1 MLRDLHTHST
11 ASDGALAPADLVVAA
26 ADAGVGQLAL
36 TDHDTTAGLAEAAA
50 AAEGRLQL
58 VKGVE
63 ISVTWNKHVLHLVGL
78 GIDPA
83 SAPLAKGLHD
93 LQLRRRNRAR
103 EMAGRLEK
111 HGLAGAGPGARRL
124 AGGREPGRTHFA
136 RWLVAQGAAKH
147 FQAAFKQWLKPGR
160 PGHVATR
167 WADLEAACEWIVGA
181 GGVAVLAHPARY
193 RLTRSRMTA
202 LLEEFRGAGG
212 RGLEVVRA
220 GADPAEIRQLA
231 EWAMRFDLAGS
242 AGTDFH
248 EPGRAWQRLGR
259 LANLP
264 ARVRPV
270 WHHLDAASS
279 DQKDP

>member
-11 ASDGALAPADLVVAA
+11 ASDGTLAPAALVVAA

-36 TDHDTTAGLAEAAA
+36 TDHDTTSGLAEAAA
-50 AAEGRLQL
+50 AAQGRLQL
-58 VKGVE
+58 VNGVE
-63 ISVTWNKHVLHLVGL
+63 ISVTWNKHLLHVVGL

-83 SAPLAKGLHD
+83 SEQLAKGLDD
-93 LQLRRRNRAR
+93 LQRRRRAR
-103 EMAGRLEK
+103 AGEISDRLAR
-111 HGLAGAGPGARRL
+111 HGLAGAGPGAREL

-136 RWLVAQGAAKH
+136 RWLVAQGAARN
-147 FQAAFKQWLKPGR
+147 FQAAFTRWLKPGR

-167 WADLEAACEWIVGA
+167 WADLEAACGWIGAA

-202 LLEEFRGAGG
+202 LLEAFRGAGG

-220 GADPAEIRQLA
+220 GADPAEIRQLG
-231 EWAMRFDLAGS
+231 EWAVRFDLAGS
-242 AGTDFH
+242 AGSDFH

-264 ARVRPV
+264 SRVRPV